1 MTNLLDLKSGETG
14 VVLNVLTDFDLKQR
28 LRDIGFIKGTEV
40 QFLHSSPTGD
50 PRAYKLKST
59 IVALRNGDAKNIIIT
74 KQSDNYE

>member
-14 VVLNVLTDFDLKQR
+14 VVFNVLTDINLKQR

-50 PRAYKLKST
+50 PRAYKLKNT
-59 IVALRNGDAKNIIIT
+59 VIALRNGDAKNIIIT
-74 KQSDNYE
+74 KKCDNYE